1 MTVFFSDSRQQQIER
16 GEVFF
21 QSHTVQRTAQNK
33 MCVIE
38 VVADADWNVEYTLDL
53 VLNGSWYIQINEA
66 ASTATP
72 AIQYIPINM
81 NRDAPNTLNAYYA
94 FLSNQI
100 YSAGANVTSF
110 YVLNGKVPQNS
121 LLNRDTGAIFKK
133 GYRTTITLTNLDP
146 IDRSLVISQFF
157 RELG

>member
-1 MTVFFSDSRQQQIER
+1 MTALINDTLQKQIER

-21 QSHTVQRTAQNK
+21 QSHTVQRTAQEK

-38 VVADADWNVEYTLDL
+38 IVADANFNVEYTLDL
-53 VLNGSWYIQINEA
+53 VLDGSWYVQINES

-72 AIQYIPINM
+72 TVQYIPINM
-81 NRDAPNTLNAYYA
+81 NRDATNTLNAWYA
-94 FLSNQI
+94 FKSNQA
-100 YSAGANVTSF
+100 YAASSNLTAF

-121 LLNRDTGAIFKK
+121 LLNRDTGAILKK